1 MLLKSIKSKEQKVF
15 VGLLREKSKKYFFRK
30 AIFSIFFCA
39 PKPRKVDF
47 AHNFKFYHF
56 FYNLGNNEVFIFA

>member
-47 AHNFKFYHF
+47 AHNF
-56 FYNLGNNEVFIFA
+56 